1 MCSLLRTA
9 VSEGMAVLTPAG
21 VFTVPASA
29 MTFSGSALGA
39 HPVQLP
45 LGRVG
50 GKHAVYVV
58 AALCSHVLLSGC
70 SSANTAM
77 LKMSFMF

>member
-9 VSEGMAVLTPAG
+9 VSEGVTVLIPDG

-29 MTFSGSALGA
+29 VTFSGSALGA
-39 HPVQLP
+39 HPAQLP

-50 GKHAVYVV
+50 GKRTVYVV

-70 SSANTAM
+70 SSENTAM